1 MTPLDR
7 ASGRFEVLADMM
19 VLVHQQAD
27 SRCGLRGQVGVGAGA
42 RVSSQMDDF
51 HSSHRAPAR
60 GDTARA
66 QGV

>member
-19 VLVHQQAD
+19 LLVHQQAD
-27 SRCGLRGQVGVGAGA
+27 SRCGLCGQVGVGVDA
-42 RVSSQMDDF
+42 RVSSQLDDF
-51 HSSHRAPAR
+51 HSSHRASAR
-60 GDTARA
+60 GNAARA

>member
-27 SRCGLRGQVGVGAGA
+27 SRCGLCGQVGVGADA
-42 RVSSQMDDF
+42 RVSSQLDDF
-51 HSSHRAPAR
+51 HSSHRASAR
-60 GDTARA
+60 GNAARA